1 MRMSFGKI
9 VWISRHNLT
18 ERNHEILDRAFGE
31 GIPIYQI
38 KETVNKEDIRK
49 LTDLLKEE
57 GELETTAF
65 VVVLPMDL
73 ISELLKYTKNVFRF
87 TVIRKV
93 REDGSVEITPTG
105 LEQILK
111 VEVKT
116 KHLVTI

>member
-1 MRMSFGKI
+1 MSFGKM
-9 VWISRHNLT
+9 VWISRHNLN
-18 ERNHEILDRAFGE
+18 ERNHEILDKAFGE
-31 GIPIYQI
+31 GVPIYQI
-38 KETVNKEDIRK
+38 KETLNREDIRK
-49 LTDLLKEE
+49 MVELLKEE

-93 REDGSVEITPTG
+93 KEDGSAEITPTG

-116 KHLVTI
+116 KNLVTI